1 MSSPMFTKDW
11 VYNLEEV
18 PPSSEAGRVIALALS
33 FSGIAC
39 LFVVLRLGVRWRSTQ
54 AIGVGI
60 NHLLSESP
68 ADSVVVRRLCY
79 YC

>member
-39 LFVVLRLGVRWRSTQ
+39 LFVVLRLGVRRRSTQ
-54 AIGVGI
+54 AIGVKI
-60 NHLLSESP
+60 DHLSSKSP
-68 ADSVVVRRLCY
+68 ADSVLVRRLCY
-79 YC
+79 HR

>member
-1 MSSPMFTKDW
+1 MSSPMFTKGW

-18 PPSSEAGRVIALALS
+18 PQSSEAGRVIALALS

-39 LFVVLRLGVRWRSTQ
+39 SFVVLRLGVRWRSTQ
-54 AIGVGI
+54 AIGVDI
-60 NHLLSESP
+60 HHLLLKSP
-68 ADSVVVRRLCY
+68 ADRIVVRRLCY